1 MKNNQIHTHTKN
13 HTGFYSGVHVH
24 TYHRSVYKKSHRL
37 QEVHRPNQ
45 YKFFSEVN
53 QQKEVNV
60 NLLQTAWHH
69 SLHLCCFTP
78 LPYLVS
84 TDLCICK
91 SVPTSSL
98 RRCLLLQLQTLLPL
112 KKFLLHGGRHSTG
125 PHSQSVC
132 FIKRKRKTQCLINH
146 CNWDKGRKTQHVRR
160 DKK

>member
-91 SVPTSSL
+91 SVPTSEDAFYFSCKLYCPSKNSCYMEEDTAPVHTPKVCVLL
-98 RRCLLLQLQTLLPL
+98 R
-112 KKFLLHGGRHSTG
+112 GRGKPSA
-125 PHSQSVC
+125 
-132 FIKRKRKTQCLINH
+132 
-146 CNWDKGRKTQHVRR
+146 
-160 DKK
+160 